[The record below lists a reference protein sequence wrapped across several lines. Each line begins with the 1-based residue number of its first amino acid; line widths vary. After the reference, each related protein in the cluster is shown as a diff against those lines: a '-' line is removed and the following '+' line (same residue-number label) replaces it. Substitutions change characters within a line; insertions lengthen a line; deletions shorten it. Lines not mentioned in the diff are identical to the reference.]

1 MKVKDGNYVVSAADI
16 MEICKVSKTSAYRIL
31 NEAKRAHDTLEL
43 RGRIMKEDFEEYMQS
58 ASRLR
63 SKRRSVLKC
72 PTTE

>member
-1 MKVKDGNYVVSAADI
+1 MNVKDGNYVVSVADI
-16 MEICKVSKTSAYRIL
+16 MKMCKVSKTSAYRIL
-31 NEAKRAHDTLEL
+31 NEAKRAHDTLGL
-43 RGRIMKEDFEEYMQS
+43 RGRVMKEDFEEYLQS